1 MSLLFLI
8 PLLPL
13 LGFAINGL
21 AYPKLPKQIAGIIG
35 TIPPLVA
42 FALSLQ
48 LFLNFDGQAQI
59 LPIADWIKVGSLE
72 IPFAFQIDQL
82 SILML
87 LVITGVGT
95 LIHVYSIGYMSHDA
109 GFGKFFAFL
118 NLFVFFMLI
127 LVLGA
132 NFTVL
137 FIGWEGVGLCSYLLI
152 GFWNQKNSYGDAA
165 RKAFIMNRIGDL
177 GFLVGIFLLIQDFG
191 TTDYQTIFTAIQS
204 GDYTT
209 DLSIIAFCLFIG
221 AMGKSA
227 QIPLFTWLPDAMAGP
242 TPVSALIHAA
252 TMVTAGIY
260 MVIRANA
267 LFELSP
273 EVLHF
278 VGWIGLAT
286 ALLGAAIGLFQNDI
300 KKVLAYSTVSQLG
313 YMFMGLG
320 ASAYTASFFHVMTH
334 AFFKALLF
342 LGAGSVIHAM
352 SDEQDIRRMGGLKSK
367 MPITFITF
375 MLGTIAIAGIPP
387 FAGFFS
393 KDEILAS
400 LYHHDPIMWGLAI
413 LGSALTSFYMFRV
426 FILTF
431 YGEFRGTEKQAHH
444 LHESPITMTLPLII
458 LAVFSVG
465 GGLINLPHFAGG
477 NEFLAHWL
485 APLLPEA
492 GEAGEVNF
500 LSLEGGAPLLAAFL
514 PAFLAIYVFGMQ
526 KSVPSEDSEISGIQK
541 VIYHKF
547 YIDELYD
554 MLFVKPIGFLSNFF
568 FQVIDFLVIDLF
580 VEGLGRFVKY
590 ASSEFRRAQTGNVG
604 IYLFCMVAAIVVILF
619 VSLKST
625 ILP

>member
-1 MSLLFLI
+1 MFSLLLI

-21 AYPKLPKQIAGIIG
+21 SYPKLSKKWAGVIG

-42 FALSLQ
+42 FGLSIQ

-59 LPIADWIKVGSLE
+59 HELAEWIKIGDLS

-82 SILML
+82 SIMML

-95 LIHVYSIGYMSHDA
+95 LIHIYSMGYMSHDE

-118 NLFVFFMLI
+118 NLFIFFMLI

-152 GFWNQKNSYGDAA
+152 GFWNKKNSYGNAA

-177 GFLVGIFLLIQDFG
+177 GFLIGIFLLIQEFG
-191 TTDYQTIFTAIQS
+191 TTNYQAIFAAVQEGSVSNNMSLIAI
-204 GDYTT
+204 
-209 DLSIIAFCLFIG
+209 CLFIG

-227 QIPLFTWLPDAMAGP
+227 QVPLYTWLPDAMAGP

-260 MVIRANA
+260 MVIRANVI
-267 LFELSP
+267 FELSP

-278 VGWIGLAT
+278 VGWIGLIT

-320 ASAYTASFFHVMTH
+320 ASAYSASFFHVMTH

-352 SDEQDIRRMGGLKSK
+352 SDEQDIRKMGGLKSK
-367 MPITFITF
+367 MPITYITF
-375 MLGTIAIAGIPP
+375 LIGTIAIAGIPP

-393 KDEILAS
+393 KDEILAH
-400 LYHHDPIMWGLAI
+400 LYHHDFAMWCLAI

-426 FILTF
+426 FFLTF
-431 YGEFRGTEKQAHH
+431 WGDFRGTDHQAGH
-444 LHESPITMTLPLII
+444 LHESPFSMTFPLIV
-458 LAVFSVG
+458 LAIMSAV
-465 GGLINLPHFAGG
+465 GGLINLPEFAGG
-477 NEFLAHWL
+477 HEFLAHWL
-485 APLLPEA
+485 APILPHSE
-492 GEAGEVNF
+492 GLGEVSW
-500 LSLEGGAPLLAAFL
+500 LSLEMGAPLLAAFI
-514 PAFLAIYVFGMQ
+514 PAFLAIYIFGIQ
-526 KSVPSEDSEISGIQK
+526 KNVPSEDANITGIQK
-541 VIYHKF
+541 IIYHKF
-547 YIDELYD
+547 YIDEMYD
-554 MLFVKPIGFLSNFF
+554 LLIVRPLNTLSVFF
-568 FQVIDFLVIDLF
+568 HQIVDFLIIDLV
-580 VEGLGRFVKY
+580 VEGTGRLVKFS
-590 ASSEFRRAQTGNVG
+590 SSEFRKVQSGNVG
-604 IYLFCMVAAIVVILF
+604 FYLFMIVISISVIIFL
-619 VSLKST
+619 SLRNW
-625 ILP
+625 IL

>member
-1 MSLLFLI
+1 M
-8 PLLPL
+8 
-13 LGFAINGL
+13 
-21 AYPKLPKQIAGIIG
+21 
-35 TIPPLVA
+35 
-42 FALSLQ
+42 
-48 LFLNFDGQAQI
+48 
-59 LPIADWIKVGSLE
+59 
-72 IPFAFQIDQL
+72 
-82 SILML
+82 
-87 LVITGVGT
+87 
-95 LIHVYSIGYMSHDA
+95 
-109 GFGKFFAFL
+109 
-118 NLFVFFMLI
+118 
-127 LVLGA
+127 
-132 NFTVL
+132 

-177 GFLVGIFLLIQDFG
+177 GFLVGIFLLIQNFG
-191 TTDYQTIFTAIQS
+191 TTDYTSIFT
-204 GDYTT
+204 
-209 DLSIIAFCLFIG
+209 SINEGNVPDNVGLIAFCLFVG

-260 MVIRANA
+260 MVIRANV

-352 SDEQDIRRMGGLKSK
+352 SDEQDIRKMGGLKSHL
-367 MPITFITF
+367 PITYVTF
-375 MLGTIAIAGIPP
+375 LLGTIAIAGIPP

-400 LYHHDPIMWGLAI
+400 LYHHDPIMWWLAI
-413 LGSALTSFYMFRV
+413 LGSAMTSFYMFRV

-431 YGEFRGTEKQAHH
+431 FGAFRGSQKQADH
-444 LHESPITMTLPLII
+444 LHESPWTMTLPLII
-458 LAVFSVG
+458 LAIFSVG
-465 GGLINLPHFAGG
+465 GGIINLPHFAGG

-485 APLLPEA
+485 APLLPAA
-492 GEAGEVNF
+492 GEAAEVNF

-514 PAFLAIYVFGMQ
+514 PAALAIYIFGMQ
-526 KSVPSEDSEISGIQK
+526 KSVPGSDASVTGIQK

-554 MLFVKPIGFLSNFF
+554 MLIVRPISLLSNFLHQIF
-568 FQVIDFLVIDLF
+568 EFLVLDLL
-580 VEGLGRFVKY
+580 VEGVGKIVQY
-590 ASSEFRRAQTGNVG
+590 ASSEFRRIQTGNVG
-604 IYLFCMVAAIVVILF
+604 YYIFMIVISVTVILF
-619 VSLKST
+619 LGLKT
-625 ILP
+625 WIL

>member
-1 MSLLFLI
+1 MFSLLLI

-21 AYPKLPKQIAGIIG
+21 SYPKLSKKWAGVIG

-42 FALSLQ
+42 FGLSIQ

-59 LPIADWIKVGSLE
+59 HELAEWIKIGDLS

-82 SILML
+82 SIMML

-95 LIHVYSIGYMSHDA
+95 LIHIYSMGYMSHDE

-118 NLFVFFMLI
+118 NLFIFFMLI

-152 GFWNQKNSYGDAA
+152 GFWNKKNSYGNAA

-177 GFLVGIFLLIQDFG
+177 GFLIGIFLLIQEFG
-191 TTDYQTIFTAIQS
+191 TTNYQAIFAAVQEGSVSNNMSLIAI
-204 GDYTT
+204 
-209 DLSIIAFCLFIG
+209 CLFIG

-227 QIPLFTWLPDAMAGP
+227 QVPLYTWLPDAMAGP

-260 MVIRANA
+260 MVIRANVI
-267 LFELSP
+267 FELSP

-278 VGWIGLAT
+278 VGWIGLIT

-320 ASAYTASFFHVMTH
+320 ASAYSASFFHVMTH

-352 SDEQDIRRMGGLKSK
+352 SDEQDIRKMGGLKSK
-367 MPITFITF
+367 MPITYITF
-375 MLGTIAIAGIPP
+375 LIGTIAIAGIPP

-393 KDEILAS
+393 KDEILAH
-400 LYHHDPIMWGLAI
+400 LYHHDFAMWCLAI

-426 FILTF
+426 FVLTF
-431 YGEFRGTEKQAHH
+431 WGNFRGTDHQAGH
-444 LHESPITMTLPLII
+444 LHESPFSMTFPLIV
-458 LAVFSVG
+458 LAIMSAV
-465 GGLINLPHFAGG
+465 GGLINLPEFAGG
-477 NEFLAHWL
+477 HEFLAHWL
-485 APLLPEA
+485 APILPNSE
-492 GEAGEVNF
+492 GLGEVSW
-500 LSLEGGAPLLAAFL
+500 LSLEMGAPLLAAFI
-514 PAFLAIYVFGMQ
+514 PAFLAIYIFGIQ
-526 KSVPSEDSEISGIQK
+526 KNVPSEDANITGIQK
-541 VIYHKF
+541 IIYHKF
-547 YIDELYD
+547 YIDEMYD
-554 MLFVKPIGFLSNFF
+554 LLIVRPVNTLSVFF
-568 FQVIDFLVIDLF
+568 HQIVDFLIIDLV
-580 VEGLGRFVKY
+580 VEGTGRLVKFS
-590 ASSEFRRAQTGNVG
+590 SSEFRKVQSGNVG
-604 IYLFCMVAAIVVILF
+604 FYLFMIVISISVIIFL
-619 VSLKST
+619 SLRNW
-625 ILP
+625 IL